1 MVSSCQL
8 SQIYEPKTVGFHKN
22 YVPKPSC
29 IQLSSVRSVDLK
41 PTRHLKV
48 FPNWSVPTSL
58 KGELMLHQIQV
69 QVQVQINPS
78 PGPSEPVTTSQK
90 AEQLMSRQA
99 QRSPS

>member
-58 KGELMLHQIQV
+58 KGELMSHQIQV
-69 QVQVQINPS
+69 HVQIHPS
-78 PGPSEPVTTSQK
+78 PSPSEPVTTSQK
-90 AEQLMSRQA
+90 AEQLMSHQA